1 MRTGLG
7 KGLEALLGDISMP
20 DIDEKTKAV
29 GEGKRETDVQELPI
43 NSIDPNRDQPRKQFD
58 EDRLHEL
65 AESIKASGV
74 IQPLIVR
81 KNGDRY
87 TIVAG
92 ERRWRAAR
100 MAGLNSVPV
109 LARDYDDKTLMEVS
123 LIENLQRADLNP
135 IEEAAGIKL
144 LMQQHDLTQEEVA
157 QRLGKSRPAI
167 ANAVRLLTLP
177 EDVLA
182 FLRAGELSAG
192 HARCLV
198 ALDNRTLQAS
208 IAKEIVQKGLSV
220 RATEAL
226 CKQRTAAPQQ
236 KVKKPM
242 PAELFD
248 VQNQLQTTLLT
259 KVKITGSEKRGKIVI
274 EYFSR
279 DELERL
285 YDILRAQE

>member
-20 DIDEKTKAV
+20 SLEEKKAAAN
-29 GEGKRETDVQELPI
+29 EGKRETDVMEVSI

-58 EDRLHEL
+58 DERLHEL
-65 AESIKASGV
+65 AQSIKASGV

-81 KNGDRY
+81 KNGERY

-100 MAGLNSVPV
+100 MAGLSTVPV
-109 LARDYDDKTLMEVS
+109 LSRDYDDKTLMEVA

-157 QRLGKSRPAI
+157 QQLGKSRPAI

-177 EDVLA
+177 DDVLS
-182 FLRAGELSAG
+182 FLRTGELSAG

-198 ALDNRTLQAS
+198 ALDNRPLQTA
-208 IAKEIVQKGLSV
+208 IAKEVVQKALSV
-220 RATEAL
+220 RATEVL
-226 CKQRTAAPQQ
+226 CKQRASAPQQ
-236 KVKKPM
+236 KVQKQM
-242 PAELFD
+242 PPELFD

-259 KVKITGSEKRGKIVI
+259 KVKILGSDKRGKIVI

-285 YDILRAQE
+285 YDILRGQE